1 MRIFCDFDGT
11 ISRSDTTDFVLTAL
25 ADPAWRDAE
34 ARWEAGEIGAAE
46 CMRVQVAM
54 IGGTES
60 DLNAVLDRVEL
71 DPYFVDFVHF
81 AEANGH
87 PVTILSDG
95 VDHFIKR
102 LLQREG
108 LERLPV
114 FSNALAGQAGAW
126 ALEQPFMRAGC
137 AGGSGVCKCEIVR
150 TASAEVEGPVVFV
163 GDGRSDF
170 CVSAK
175 VDILFAKHRL
185 AEYAAARGADFLPYE
200 TFADVTATLNGF
212 AANPAQQAVAV

>member
-25 ADPAWRDAE
+25 ADPAWHEIE
-34 ARWEAGEIGAAE
+34 ARWESGEIDAAE
-46 CMRVQVAM
+46 CMRLQVAM
-54 IGGTES
+54 IGGSET
-60 DLNAVLDRVEL
+60 DLNTVLDRVEL
-71 DPYFVDFVHF
+71 DPHFKNFVLW

-87 PVTILSDG
+87 PITILSDG
-95 VDHFIKR
+95 VNHFIKR
-102 LLQREG
+102 LLTREG
-108 LERLPV
+108 LGRVPV
-114 FSNALAGQAGAW
+114 FANVRAGQAGAG
-126 ALEQPFMRAGC
+126 ALEQPWMRAGC
-137 AGGSGVCKCEIVR
+137 AGGSGVCKCEVVR
-150 TASAEVEGPVVFV
+150 TTATETQGPVVFV

-185 AEYAAARGADFLPYE
+185 AEYAAARGAEFLPYE

-212 AANPAQQAVAV
+212 AAVPAKQACAV